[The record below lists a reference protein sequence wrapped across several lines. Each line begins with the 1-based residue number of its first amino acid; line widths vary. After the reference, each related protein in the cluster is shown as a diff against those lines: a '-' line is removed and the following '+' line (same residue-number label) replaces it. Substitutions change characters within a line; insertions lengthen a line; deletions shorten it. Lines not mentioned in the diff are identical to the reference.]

1 MTLQK
6 FIVYAVVILRMMF
19 FDIVCFYSFLMMT
32 IVLINTSNGLSVPAG
47 LQQIVPGKE
56 QQQQRE
62 QQQQQQTT
70 ITRRRTATTTATCYI
85 LLIDRKD
92 LITERSSISPFK
104 DGRSIEF
111 TTDTKSTPNLSIR
124 SRMMAALSASP
135 VEPNKEKN
143 SSKVETDSFS
153 KPPIIFSKGNKKT
166 VPGKIAPSGSSK
178 GNARVIVAPP
188 ADLGKNNYGLNTV
201 LQTNLVD
208 SHGRIMKNVNSV
220 PIKVPS
226 SAEMK
231 NARTRHTARQVES
244 DADKVVPIKF
254 GSTSRR
260 R

>member
-47 LQQIVPGKE
+47 LRPAKKVGDPREQIVPGKE

-62 QQQQQQTT
+62 QQQQQQQQQQQLQEEEQQQQQQHDEVSNLRPTP
-70 ITRRRTATTTATCYI
+70 
-85 LLIDRKD
+85 KV
-92 LITERSSISPFK
+92 P
-104 DGRSIEF
+104 
-111 TTDTKSTPNLSIR
+111 PNLSIR

-143 SSKVETDSFS
+143 SSKVE
-153 KPPIIFSKGNKKT
+153 
-166 VPGKIAPSGSSK
+166 
-178 GNARVIVAPP
+178 
-188 ADLGKNNYGLNTV
+188 DLGKNNYGLNTV

>member
-47 LQQIVPGKE
+47 LRPAKKVGDPREQIVPGKE

-62 QQQQQQTT
+62 QQQQQQQQQQQLQEEEQQQQQQHDEVSNLRPTP
-70 ITRRRTATTTATCYI
+70 
-85 LLIDRKD
+85 KV
-92 LITERSSISPFK
+92 P
-104 DGRSIEF
+104 
-111 TTDTKSTPNLSIR
+111 PNLSIR